1 MIVHWQTN
9 GHSGVS
15 LVICPESNPGGELV
29 DPVARNF
36 VAASVI
42 YLFIGTCLGLLMA
55 FFGLEDDVH
64 LRFAHSHLNLL
75 GWVSMMIYGVGY
87 HILPRFSGNPV
98 AYPQFMAY
106 HFWLANIGLLG
117 LVGLWGYSQLLTGVF
132 ALLSVLGT
140 GLFVVN
146 ILASIRPAPE
156 TD

>member
-1 MIVHWQTN
+1 M
-9 GHSGVS
+9 
-15 LVICPESNPGGELV
+15 

-42 YLFIGTCLGLLMA
+42 YLFIAVSLGFMMVL
-55 FFGLEDDVH
+55 FGLEDNTQ

-98 AYPQFMAY
+98 AYPQFMVY

-117 LVGLWGYSQLLTGVF
+117 LVSFWGYSHLLTGIF
-132 ALLSVLGT
+132 ALFSVLGT
-140 GLFVVN
+140 GLFVLN
-146 ILASIRPAPE
+146 ILASIRPAPQ

>member
-1 MIVHWQTN
+1 M
-9 GHSGVS
+9 
-15 LVICPESNPGGELV
+15 

-42 YLFIGTCLGLLMA
+42 YFFLAVCLGVMMVFL
-55 FFGLEDDVH
+55 GLEDNEQ

-117 LVGLWGYSQLLTGVF
+117 LVGLWGYSPLLSGAF
-132 ALLSVLGT
+132 AVISVLGT
-140 GLFVVN
+140 ALFVIN

>member
-1 MIVHWQTN
+1 M
-9 GHSGVS
+9 
-15 LVICPESNPGGELV
+15 

-42 YLFIGTCLGLLMA
+42 YFFIGTCLGVMMVL
-55 FFGLEDDVH
+55 FGLEGNPQ

-98 AYPQFMAY
+98 AYPQFMGY
-106 HFWLANIGLLG
+106 HFWLANISLLG
-117 LVGLWGYSQLLTGVF
+117 LVSLWGYSVMLTGVF
-132 ALLSVLGT
+132 ALMQVLGV
-140 GLFVVN
+140 GLFTLN
-146 ILASIRPAPE
+146 ILASIKPAPE

>member
-1 MIVHWQTN
+1 M
-9 GHSGVS
+9 
-15 LVICPESNPGGELV
+15 

-42 YLFIGTCLGLLMA
+42 YFFIGTCLGVMMVL
-55 FFGLEDDVH
+55 FGLEGNPQ

-98 AYPQFMAY
+98 AYPQFMGY

-117 LVGLWGYSQLLTGVF
+117 LVSLWGYSIMLTGVF
-132 ALLSVLGT
+132 ALMQVLGV
-140 GLFVVN
+140 GLFTLN
-146 ILASIRPAPE
+146 ILASIKPAPE